1 MTLLSLASPLGLLC
15 GECLRLTGLTRPD
28 HPAAEG
34 STCDCG
40 GGRTVSPPGL
50 LSQDLDVIP
59 LPQACP
65 TLLQGLWLRP
75 GSSAPPSPYPRAQE
89 RQPGSCPGS
98 QKAGWLLATL
108 PGPSAGLLL
117 CRFLV
122 SLIEGCLPRP
132 FLSTE
137 VFYSQGCVQSTQRFE
152 KKSGI
157 ITSTL

>member
-1 MTLLSLASPLGLLC
+1 MGKGGGLVTLLSLASPLGLLC
-15 GECLRLTGLTRPD
+15 GECPCLTGLTRPD

-34 STCDCG
+34 STCDWG
-40 GGRTVSPPGL
+40 GGNTVSPPDL
-50 LSQDLDVIP
+50 PSQDLDVIP

-75 GSSAPPSPYPRAQE
+75 GSSAPPSPCPRAQE

-108 PGPSAGLLL
+108 PGPSAGLRL
-117 CRFLV
+117 CHFLV

-132 FLSTE
+132 FL
-137 VFYSQGCVQSTQRFE
+137 YRGLLQSGLCSSHT
-152 KKSGI
+152 
-157 ITSTL
+157 TV